1 MTKWLERAKREIP
14 ELPGQVTAITADR
27 CTTSVTAVSAQGA
40 SEVSPDSIGSNGSTQ
55 DEAST
60 ILQMPARSPAGR
72 EVVPHP
78 RRWLSRDIQEVPAD
92 ELPPE
97 W

>member
-14 ELPGQVTAITADR
+14 KLPGGVTAITDDR
-27 CTTSVTAVSAQGA
+27 GSMSATAASQGA
-40 SEVSPDSIGSNGSTQ
+40 PETSSVSIGSNGSTP
-55 DEAST
+55 DDAST
-60 ILQMPARSPAGR
+60 IFQMPARNPAGR
-72 EVVPHP
+72 EAVPRP
-78 RRWLSRDIQEVPAD
+78 RRWLPPDIEEVPAD

>member
-14 ELPGQVTAITADR
+14 KLPHRVTAITDDR
-27 CTTSVTAVSAQGA
+27 GSTSATAISTQ
-40 SEVSPDSIGSNGSTQ
+40 SETSSVSIGSNGSTQ

-60 ILQMPARSPAGR
+60 IFQMPARNPAGH
-72 EVVPHP
+72 EMVPRP
-78 RRWLSRDIQEVPAD
+78 RGWLSPDIQEVPAD